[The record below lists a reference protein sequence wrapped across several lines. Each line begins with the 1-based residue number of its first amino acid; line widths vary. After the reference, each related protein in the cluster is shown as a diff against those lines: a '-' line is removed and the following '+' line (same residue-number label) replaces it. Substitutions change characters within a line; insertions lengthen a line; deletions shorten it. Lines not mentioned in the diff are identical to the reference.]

1 MTTINKIIDG
11 KMYAEKLL
19 GEIHPL
25 SKRFLENFNR
35 KPCLTVILVGDNPA
49 SKIYVK
55 NKILIAKKI
64 GIESNEILL
73 GSDVTEDELI
83 HHISILNK
91 DENVDGIL
99 VQLPLPKHISEKK
112 IINIICPSKDVD
124 GFHPKNFGKLFMGD
138 PKFIP
143 CTPLGCLYM
152 LKHEIGDIKGKNA
165 VIIGRSNIVGKPMA
179 SLLLS
184 SDCSVTITHSK
195 TKNIE
200 EHAKKAD
207 ILIVAVGIPEMIDE
221 KFIKP
226 DAVVIDVGINRSV
239 SKTNDNSGNK
249 GILVGDVKFENVL
262 KIAKKITPVP
272 GGVGPMTIA
281 CLMHNTV
288 KAAYINK
295 KNDFINVLEGIL

>member
-1 MTTINKIIDG
+1 MTIINKIIDG

-25 SKRFLENFNR
+25 SKGFLNNFNR

-55 NKILIAKKI
+55 NKILVAQKI
-64 GIESNEILL
+64 DIESKEILL
-73 GSDVTEDELI
+73 GSDITEDELI
-83 HHISILNK
+83 QHISVLNK
-91 DENVDGIL
+91 DPNVDGIL

-112 IINIICPSKDVD
+112 IINLISPSKDVD
-124 GFHPKNFGKLFMGD
+124 GFHPENFGKLFMGD

-143 CTPLGCLYM
+143 CTPLGCLYL
-152 LKHEIGDIKGKNA
+152 LKHEINDIKGKNA

-184 SDCSVTITHSK
+184 SDCSVTIIHSK
-195 TKNIE
+195 SKNIE
-200 EHAKKAD
+200 VHTRKAD
-207 ILIVAVGIPEMIDE
+207 ILIVAVGIPQMIDE

-226 DAVVIDVGINRSV
+226 DAIVIDVGINRLE
-239 SKTNDNSGNK
+239 SKNNDNSSNK
-249 GILVGDVKFENVL
+249 GVLVGDVKFENVL

>member
-1 MTTINKIIDG
+1 MTIINKIIDG

-25 SKRFLENFNR
+25 SKGFLINFNR

-64 GIESNEILL
+64 DIESREILL

-91 DENVDGIL
+91 DPNVDGIL

-112 IINIICPSKDVD
+112 IINLISPLKDVD

-152 LKHEIGDIKGKNA
+152 LKHEIEDIKGKNA

-184 SDCSVTITHSK
+184 SDCSVTIIHSK
-195 TKNIE
+195 SKNIE
-200 EHAKKAD
+200 VHTRKAD
-207 ILIVAVGIPEMIDE
+207 ILIVAVGIPQMIDE

-226 DAVVIDVGINRSV
+226 DAIVIDVGINRLE
-239 SKTNDNSGNK
+239 SKNNDNSSNK
-249 GILVGDVKFENVL
+249 GVLVGDVKFENVL

>member
-25 SKRFLENFNR
+25 SKGFLDNFNR

-152 LKHEIGDIKGKNA
+152 LKHEIEDIKGKNA

-200 EHAKKAD
+200 EHARKAD

-226 DAVVIDVGINRSV
+226 GAVVIDVGINRLV
-239 SKTNDNSGNK
+239 SKTNDNSGKK

>member
-1 MTTINKIIDG
+1 MTIINKIIDG

-25 SKRFLENFNR
+25 SKGFLNNFNR

-64 GIESNEILL
+64 DIESREILL

-91 DENVDGIL
+91 DPNVDGIL

-112 IINIICPSKDVD
+112 ILNLISPSKDVD
-124 GFHPKNFGKLFMGD
+124 GFHPENLGKLFMGD

-152 LKHEIGDIKGKNA
+152 LKHEIDDIKGKNA

-184 SDCSVTITHSK
+184 SDCSVTIIHSK
-195 TKNIE
+195 SKNIVV
-200 EHAKKAD
+200 HTRKAD
-207 ILIVAVGIPEMIDE
+207 ILIVAVGIPQMIDE

-226 DAVVIDVGINRSV
+226 DAIVIDVGINRLE
-239 SKTNDNSGNK
+239 SKNNDNSSDMGV
-249 GILVGDVKFENVL
+249 LVGDVKFENVL

>member
-25 SKRFLENFNR
+25 SKGFLDNFNR
-35 KPCLTVILVGDNPA
+35 KPCLTVVLVGDNPA

-152 LKHEIGDIKGKNA
+152 LKHEIEDIKGKNA

-200 EHAKKAD
+200 EHARKAD

-226 DAVVIDVGINRSV
+226 GAVVIDVGINRSV

>member
-1 MTTINKIIDG
+1 MTIINKIIDG

-19 GEIHPL
+19 KEIHPL
-25 SKRFLENFNR
+25 SKEFLHNFNR

-55 NKILIAKKI
+55 NKILVAKKI
-64 GIESNEILL
+64 DIETREILL
-73 GSDVTEDELI
+73 SSDITEDELI
-83 HHISILNK
+83 KHISILNK
-91 DENVDGIL
+91 DQNVDGIL

-112 IINIICPSKDVD
+112 IIDLISPLKDVD

-152 LKHEIGDIKGKNA
+152 LKQEIEDIKGKNA

-195 TKNIE
+195 SKNIE
-200 EHAKKAD
+200 EYTRKAD

-226 DAVVIDVGINRSV
+226 GAIVIDVGINRLE
-239 SKTNDNSGNK
+239 SKNNDNSSNK
-249 GILVGDVKFENVL
+249 GVLVGDVKFEKVL

>member
-1 MTTINKIIDG
+1 MTIINKIIDG

-25 SKRFLENFNR
+25 SKGFLNNFNR

-64 GIESNEILL
+64 DIESKEILL

-91 DENVDGIL
+91 DPNVDGIL

-112 IINIICPSKDVD
+112 IINLISPSKDVD

-152 LKHEIGDIKGKNA
+152 LKHEIEDIKGKNA

-184 SDCSVTITHSK
+184 SDCSVTIIHSK
-195 TKNIE
+195 SKNIE
-200 EHAKKAD
+200 VHTRKAD

-226 DAVVIDVGINRSV
+226 DAIVIDVGINRLE
-239 SKTNDNSGNK
+239 SKNNDNSSNK
-249 GILVGDVKFENVL
+249 GVLVGDVKFEKVL

>member
-1 MTTINKIIDG
+1 MTIINKIIDG

-25 SKRFLENFNR
+25 SKGFLNNFNR

-64 GIESNEILL
+64 DIESREILL

-91 DENVDGIL
+91 DPNVDGIL

-112 IINIICPSKDVD
+112 IINLINPSKDVD

-152 LKHEIGDIKGKNA
+152 LKHEIDDIKGKNA

-184 SDCSVTITHSK
+184 SDCSVTIIHSK
-195 TKNIE
+195 SKNIE
-200 EHAKKAD
+200 VHTRKAD

-226 DAVVIDVGINRSV
+226 GAVVIDVGINRSV
-239 SKTNDNSGNK
+239 SKTNDNSVNK

>member
-1 MTTINKIIDG
+1 MTIINKIIDG

-25 SKRFLENFNR
+25 SKGFLNNFNR
-35 KPCLTVILVGDNPA
+35 KPCLTVILVGENPA

-64 GIESNEILL
+64 DIESREILL

-91 DENVDGIL
+91 DPNVDGIL

-112 IINIICPSKDVD
+112 IINLISPSKDVD
-124 GFHPKNFGKLFMGD
+124 GFHPENFGKLFMGD

-143 CTPLGCLYM
+143 CTPLGCLYI
-152 LKHEIGDIKGKNA
+152 LKHEIDDIKGKNA

-184 SDCSVTITHSK
+184 SDCSVTIIHSK
-195 TKNIE
+195 SKNIE
-200 EHAKKAD
+200 IHTRKAD
-207 ILIVAVGIPEMIDE
+207 ILIVAVGIPQMIDE

-226 DAVVIDVGINRSV
+226 DAIVIDVGINRLET
-239 SKTNDNSGNK
+239 KNNDNSSNNGL
-249 GILVGDVKFENVL
+249 LVGDVKFENVL

>member
-1 MTTINKIIDG
+1 MTIINKIIDG

-19 GEIHPL
+19 KEIHPL
-25 SKRFLENFNR
+25 SKEFLHNFNR
-35 KPCLTVILVGDNPA
+35 KPSLTVILVGDNPA

-55 NKILIAKKI
+55 NKILVAKKI
-64 GIESNEILL
+64 DIETREILL
-73 GSDVTEDELI
+73 SSDITEDELI
-83 HHISILNK
+83 KHISILNK
-91 DENVDGIL
+91 DQNVDGIL

-112 IINIICPSKDVD
+112 IINLISPLKDVD

-152 LKHEIGDIKGKNA
+152 LKQEIEDIKGKNA

-195 TKNIE
+195 SKNIE
-200 EHAKKAD
+200 EYTRKAD

-226 DAVVIDVGINRSV
+226 GAIVIDVGINRLE
-239 SKTNDNSGNK
+239 SKNNDNSSNK
-249 GILVGDVKFENVL
+249 GVLVGDVKFEKVL

>member
-25 SKRFLENFNR
+25 SKGFLDNFDR

-152 LKHEIGDIKGKNA
+152 LKHEIEDIKGKNA

-200 EHAKKAD
+200 KHARKAD
-207 ILIVAVGIPEMIDE
+207 ILIIAVGIPEMIDE

-226 DAVVIDVGINRSV
+226 GAVVIDVGINRSV

-249 GILVGDVKFENVL
+249 GKLVGDVKFENVL

>member
-1 MTTINKIIDG
+1 MTIINKIIDG
-11 KMYAEKLL
+11 KMYAQKLL

-25 SKRFLENFNR
+25 SRGFLNNFNR

-55 NKILIAKKI
+55 NKILVAKKI
-64 GIESNEILL
+64 DIESKEILL
-73 GSDVTEDELI
+73 SSDITEDELI
-83 HHISILNK
+83 QHISVLNK
-91 DENVDGIL
+91 DQNVDGIL

-112 IINIICPSKDVD
+112 IINLISPLKDVD

-152 LKHEIGDIKGKNA
+152 LKHEIEDIKGKNA

-195 TKNIE
+195 SKNIE
-200 EHAKKAD
+200 EHTRKAD

-226 DAVVIDVGINRSV
+226 GAIVIDVGINRLE
-239 SKTNDNSGNK
+239 SKNNDSFSNK
-249 GILVGDVKFENVL
+249 GNLVGDVKFEKVL

>member
-1 MTTINKIIDG
+1 MTIINKIIDG
-11 KMYAEKLL
+11 KLYAAKLL

-25 SKRFLENFNR
+25 SKGFLYNFNR

-64 GIESNEILL
+64 DIESREILL
-73 GSDVTEDELI
+73 GSDITEDELI

-91 DENVDGIL
+91 DPNVDGIL

-112 IINIICPSKDVD
+112 IINLISPATDVD
-124 GFHPKNFGKLFMGD
+124 GFHPENFGKLFMGD

-143 CTPLGCLYM
+143 CTPLGCLYL
-152 LKHEIGDIKGKNA
+152 LKHEIDDIKGKNA

-184 SDCSVTITHSK
+184 SDCSVTIIHSK
-195 TKNIE
+195 SKNIE
-200 EHAKKAD
+200 VHTRKAD

-226 DAVVIDVGINRSV
+226 GAIVIDVGINRLEA
-239 SKTNDNSGNK
+239 KNNDNSSNK
-249 GILVGDVKFENVL
+249 GVLVGDVKFENVL

>member
-1 MTTINKIIDG
+1 MTIINKIIDG

-25 SKRFLENFNR
+25 SKGFLNNFNR

-64 GIESNEILL
+64 DIESREILL

-91 DENVDGIL
+91 DPNVDGIL

-112 IINIICPSKDVD
+112 IINLISPSKDVD
-124 GFHPKNFGKLFMGD
+124 GFHPENFGKLFMGD

-152 LKHEIGDIKGKNA
+152 LKHEIEDIKGKNA

-184 SDCSVTITHSK
+184 SDCSVTIIHSK
-195 TKNIE
+195 SKNIE
-200 EHAKKAD
+200 EHTRKAD
-207 ILIVAVGIPEMIDE
+207 ILIVAVGIPQMIDE

-226 DAVVIDVGINRSV
+226 DAIVIDVGINRLE
-239 SKTNDNSGNK
+239 SKNNDNSSNK
-249 GILVGDVKFENVL
+249 GVLVGDVKFENVL

>member
-1 MTTINKIIDG
+1 MTIINKIIDG

-25 SKRFLENFNR
+25 SKGFLNNFNR

-64 GIESNEILL
+64 DIESREILL
-73 GSDVTEDELI
+73 GSDVTENELI

-91 DENVDGIL
+91 DPNVDGIL

-112 IINIICPSKDVD
+112 IINLISPSKDVD
-124 GFHPKNFGKLFMGD
+124 GFHPENFGKLFMGD

-143 CTPLGCLYM
+143 CTPLGCLYL
-152 LKHEIGDIKGKNA
+152 LKHEIDDIKGKNA

-184 SDCSVTITHSK
+184 SDCSVTIIHSK
-195 TKNIE
+195 SKNIE
-200 EHAKKAD
+200 VHTRKAD
-207 ILIVAVGIPEMIDE
+207 ILIVAVGIPQMIDE

-226 DAVVIDVGINRSV
+226 DAIVIDVGINRLE
-239 SKTNDNSGNK
+239 SKNNDNSSNK
-249 GILVGDVKFENVL
+249 GVLVGDVKFENVL

-295 KNDFINVLEGIL
+295 KNNFINVLEGIL

>member
-1 MTTINKIIDG
+1 MTITNKIIDG

-25 SKRFLENFNR
+25 SKGFLNNFNR

-64 GIESNEILL
+64 DIESREILL

-91 DENVDGIL
+91 DPNVDGIL

-112 IINIICPSKDVD
+112 IINLISPSKDVD

-152 LKHEIGDIKGKNA
+152 LKHEIDDIKGKNA

-184 SDCSVTITHSK
+184 SDCSVTIIHSK
-195 TKNIE
+195 SKNIE
-200 EHAKKAD
+200 VHTRKAD

-226 DAVVIDVGINRSV
+226 GAIVIDVGINRLE
-239 SKTNDNSGNK
+239 SKNNDNSSNK
-249 GILVGDVKFENVL
+249 GVLVGDVKFENVL

>member
-1 MTTINKIIDG
+1 MTIKNKIING

-25 SKRFLENFNR
+25 SKGFLDNFNR
-35 KPCLTVILVGDNPA
+35 KPCLIVILVGDNVA

-55 NKILIAKKI
+55 NKIRIAKKI
-64 GIESNEILL
+64 DIESKEIIF
-73 GSDVTEDELI
+73 GSDVTEDELM

-91 DENVDGIL
+91 DQNVDGIL

-112 IINIICPSKDVD
+112 IINLISPSKDVD

-152 LKHEIGDIKGKNA
+152 LKHEIKDIKGKNA

-184 SDCSVTITHSK
+184 SDCSVTIIHSK
-195 TKNIE
+195 SKNIE
-200 EHAKKAD
+200 VHTRKAD
-207 ILIVAVGIPEMIDE
+207 ILIVAVGIPQMIDE

-226 DAVVIDVGINRSV
+226 DAIVIDVGINRLE
-239 SKTNDNSGNK
+239 SKNNDNSSNK
-249 GILVGDVKFENVL
+249 GVLVGDVKFEKVL

-288 KAAYINK
+288 KAAYVNK
-295 KNDFINVLEGIL
+295 KIDFINVLEGIL

>member
-1 MTTINKIIDG
+1 MTIINKIIDG

-25 SKRFLENFNR
+25 SKGFLNNFNR

-64 GIESNEILL
+64 DIESREILL

-91 DENVDGIL
+91 DPNVDGIL

-112 IINIICPSKDVD
+112 IINLISPSKDVD
-124 GFHPKNFGKLFMGD
+124 GFHPENFGKLFMGD

-152 LKHEIGDIKGKNA
+152 LKHEIDDIKGKNA

-184 SDCSVTITHSK
+184 SDCSVTIIHSK
-195 TKNIE
+195 SKNIE
-200 EHAKKAD
+200 VHTRKAD
-207 ILIVAVGIPEMIDE
+207 ILIVAVGIPQMIDE

-226 DAVVIDVGINRSV
+226 DAIVIDVGINRLG
-239 SKTNDNSGNK
+239 SKNNDNSSNK
-249 GILVGDVKFENVL
+249 GVLVGDVKFENVL

>member
-1 MTTINKIIDG
+1 MTIINKIIDG
-11 KMYAEKLL
+11 KMYAQKLL

-25 SKRFLENFNR
+25 SKGFLHNFNR

-55 NKILIAKKI
+55 NKILVAKKI
-64 GIESNEILL
+64 DIESKEISLS
-73 GSDVTEDELI
+73 SDVTEDELI
-83 HHISILNK
+83 QHISVLNK
-91 DENVDGIL
+91 DQNVDGIL

-112 IINIICPSKDVD
+112 IINLISPLKDVD

-152 LKHEIGDIKGKNA
+152 LKHEIEDIKGKNA

-195 TKNIE
+195 SKNIE
-200 EHAKKAD
+200 EHTRKAD

-226 DAVVIDVGINRSV
+226 GAIVIDVGINRLE
-239 SKTNDNSGNK
+239 SKNNNSSSNNGE
-249 GILVGDVKFENVL
+249 LVGDVRFEKVL

>member
-25 SKRFLENFNR
+25 SKGFLDSFNR

-83 HHISILNK
+83 HHISTLNK

-99 VQLPLPKHISEKK
+99 VQLPLPRHISENK

-152 LKHEIGDIKGKNA
+152 LKHEIEDIKGKNA

-195 TKNIE
+195 SKNIE
-200 EHAKKAD
+200 EYARKAD

-226 DAVVIDVGINRSV
+226 GAVVIDVGINRLV

-249 GILVGDVKFENVL
+249 RILVGDVKFENVL

>member
-11 KMYAEKLL
+11 KIYAEKLL

-25 SKRFLENFNR
+25 SKKFLVNFNR

-64 GIESNEILL
+64 GINSKEILL
-73 GSDVTEDELI
+73 DSDVTEDELI
-83 HHISILNK
+83 RHISILNK

-152 LKHEIGDIKGKNA
+152 LKHEIEDIKGKNA

-200 EHAKKAD
+200 KHARKAD
-207 ILIVAVGIPEMIDE
+207 ILIIAVGIPEMIDE

-226 DAVVIDVGINRSV
+226 GAVVIDVGINRSV

-249 GILVGDVKFENVL
+249 GKLVGDVKFENVL